1 MYLDKMASGAWLC
14 GMPQVQGMK
23 EEDIAD
29 AEAVAKADELVNKI
43 TGGKALVLD
52 ALIQK
57 LVKVNEILVKG
68 VNKRAHMKYPFNKLN
83 QVSNKIVN
91 LYEKRE
97 AAAAASGDAAASG
110 TAASGTAA
118 SGTAASGTAA
128 SGTAAATP
136 ALTEE
141 QKAEAAAKKEAE
153 DKQKKIDEEEKKK
166 KEEEEKKI
174 AEEKKK
180 REEEEKKR
188 LEEEK
193 KLVDEY
199 KKEVDDLVTK
209 VGAELDTAIGK

>member
-128 SGTAAATP
+128 ATP

-153 DKQKKIDEEEKKK
+153 DKQKKVDEEEKKK

>member
-97 AAAAASGDAAASG
+97 AAAAAASGDAAASG

-118 SGTAASGTAA
+118 SGTAAAA
-128 SGTAAATP
+128 P

>member
-68 VNKRAHMKYPFNKLN
+68 VNKRAHVKYPFNKLN

-118 SGTAASGTAA
+118 SGTAASGTA
-128 SGTAAATP
+128 AAATP

>member
-1 MYLDKMASGAWLC
+1 MTLDLKLKVGENCIFGINCASKFCSPTLKVCTKDAVTNPLPKEIKDSAARKLSTIGGACKEPFAEPQSCLTADNGEPLEEWDPSKCGCDPMYLDKMASGAWLC

-97 AAAAASGDAAASG
+97 AAAA
-110 TAASGTAA
+110 
-118 SGTAASGTAA
+118 
-128 SGTAAATP
+128 TP

-153 DKQKKIDEEEKKK
+153 DKQKKN
-166 KEEEEKKI
+166 
-174 AEEKKK
+174 
-180 REEEEKKR
+180 R
-188 LEEEK
+188 
-193 KLVDEY
+193 
-199 KKEVDDLVTK
+199 
-209 VGAELDTAIGK
+209 

>member
-1 MYLDKMASGAWLC
+1 MASGAWLC
-14 GMPQVQGMK
+14 GMPQVEGMK

-29 AEAVAKADELVNKI
+29 AEAVANADKLVNKI

-57 LVKVNEILVKG
+57 LIKVNEILLKG
-68 VNKRAHMKYPFNKLN
+68 VNKRSHKKYSFNKLI
-83 QVSNKIVN
+83 QVSNKIMN

-97 AAAAASGDAAASG
+97 AAAASGDAAK
-110 TAASGTAA
+110 
-118 SGTAASGTAA
+118 
-128 SGTAAATP
+128 P
-136 ALTEE
+136 AQTEE
-141 QKAEAAAKKEAE
+141 QKAEEAAKKEAE

>member
-97 AAAAASGDAAASG
+97 AAAAAASGDA
-110 TAASGTAA
+110 AA